1 MLHLIMKNKVFNIYF
16 IIILLFLSC
25 NSSTSFHRPVDVLVL
40 GGGASGTMAAI
51 QSARLGAS
59 TVLIEKTSWLGGM
72 LTSAGVSAVDGNYD
86 LDSGLWFEF
95 KTRLA
100 KHYGGLDN
108 LKTGWVS
115 NVLFEPNIGEKIL
128 TEMVENE
135 SNLIVLRNTAIDS
148 VYDKNG
154 IWNFYLNKNGETNL
168 IKAKIAVDATELGDI
183 SKMVGVNYD
192 VGMDSRIH
200 TNEAIAPLQRNDV
213 IQDLTYVLILK
224 EFEGDSHL
232 IKKPDGYD
240 PSLFYC
246 SCDKNCSISP
256 DDKTTIWDCDKMMS
270 YGKLPNGY
278 YMINWPIFG
287 NDYYVNTI
295 EMNDSERS
303 NHYNFAKIHSL
314 NFLYYIQ
321 NELGY
326 TNIGLADDIFPTED
340 NLPIIPYHRESR
352 RIDGLVRLDINDI
365 SKPFE
370 QAEKLY
376 RTAIAVGDYPIDHHH
391 MAYPNHDQLP
401 ELHFYPIPSYSVP
414 LGALIPKNI
423 DNFIVTEKSISVTN
437 IVNGTTRLQPV
448 CILHGQAAGV
458 LAALSAKQGGHPK
471 NVSIRN
477 VQKTLLDNGAYLLP
491 YSDVSPEDSEFKSIQ
506 RIGSTGILK
515 SFGKNIG
522 WKNYTFFY
530 PDSLVKNSGV
540 KNSLI
545 EWDVDYKYKN
555 EFMRFNEL
563 VDLIKQFS
571 LKMYKNI
578 DEDFVQQ
585 VKAYAASKDIS
596 THPDYMLKRKEFAH
610 FLDIFVDPFQMK
622 DVNHQGFFIKP
633 N

>member
-1 MLHLIMKNKVFNIYF
+1 MQSRVLNIYF

-25 NSSTSFHRPVDVLVL
+25 DSTTSTHRPADVVVL

-59 TVLIEKTSWLGGM
+59 TVLIEKTPWLGGM

-86 LDSGLWFEF
+86 LNSGLWFEF

-135 SNLIVLRNTAIDS
+135 SNLIVLRNTIVDS

-168 IKAKIAVDATELGDI
+168 MRAKIAVDATELGDI
-183 SKMVGVNYD
+183 SKLVGVNYD
-192 VGMDSRIH
+192 IGMDSRTD
-200 TNEAIAPLQRNDV
+200 TNETIAPLQGNDV

-224 EFEGDSHL
+224 EFDGDSHL
-232 IKKPDGYD
+232 IEKPDGYD

-246 SCDKNCSISP
+246 SCDKNCPDPP

-287 NDYYVNTI
+287 NDYYANTI
-295 EMNDSERS
+295 EMNDTERAF
-303 NHYNFAKIHSL
+303 HYNFAKLYSL
-314 NFLYYIQ
+314 SFLYYIQ

-326 TNIGLADDIFPTED
+326 TNIGLADDIFPTGD

-352 RIDGLVRLDINDI
+352 RIHGLVRLDINDI

-370 QAEKLY
+370 QDEKLY

-391 MAYPNHDQLP
+391 KAYPNHDQLP
-401 ELHFYPIPSYSVP
+401 DLHFYPIPSYSVP

-448 CILHGQAAGV
+448 CILHGQAAGA
-458 LAALSAKQGGHPK
+458 LAALSAKKGRSPK
-471 NVSIRN
+471 NVSIRK
-477 VQKTLLDNGAYLLP
+477 VQNTLLDNGAYLLP
-491 YSDVSPEDSEFKSIQ
+491 YSDVSPEHSDFKSIQ

-515 SFGKNIG
+515 SVGKNIG
-522 WKNYTFFY
+522 WKNYTYFY
-530 PDSLVKNSGV
+530 PDSLVKNSEV
-540 KNSLI
+540 KTSLI

-563 VDLIKQFS
+563 VDLLNQFS
-571 LKMYKNI
+571 LKIYSNI

-596 THPDYMLKRKEFAH
+596 THPDYMVKRKEFAH
-610 FLDIFVDPFQMK
+610 FLDSFVDPFQMK
-622 DVNHQGFFIKP
+622 DVNHQGVFIKQ